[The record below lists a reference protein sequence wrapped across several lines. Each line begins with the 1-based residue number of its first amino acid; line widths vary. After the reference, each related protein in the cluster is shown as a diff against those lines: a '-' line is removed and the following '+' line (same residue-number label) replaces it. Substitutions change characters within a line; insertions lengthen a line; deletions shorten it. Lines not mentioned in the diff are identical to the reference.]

1 MQLSCRIKSKMSK
14 ALRQNLG
21 LSNTFEHLLILNQQ
35 FPKENSLGKFPSSAA
50 VLSTFSHSFLEVSL
64 VWHYFNTLVS
74 PVLHINFYYS
84 TKAWQSLKENSTIL
98 QVTIFKDYIDSVQS
112 FDPHHCY
119 IAVFFIQYKVT
130 NKPTHTKKTHISM
143 TILCYTILQYAATFQ
158 NL

>member
-14 ALRQNLG
+14 TLRQNLG

-35 FPKENSLGKFPSSAA
+35 FPKENIFPSSAA

-64 VWHYFNTLVS
+64 VWHYFNTPVS
-74 PVLHINFYYS
+74 PVLHTNFYYS
-84 TKAWQSLKENSTIL
+84 TKAWQSLKGNSTIL

-119 IAVFFIQYKVT
+119 IAVFFIQHSY
-130 NKPTHTKKTHISM
+130 
-143 TILCYTILQYAATFQ
+143 
-158 NL
+158 